1 MLHATHPLLDLLL
14 LLVLLLHLGTVA
26 GLALVPATSEAN
38 THNSVISRIFS
49 KGRLRR
55 VIIMAYPPVRV
66 LLLLG
71 LECLLGSLLHGTLA
85 HGL

>member
-49 KGRLRR
+49 KGRLRG
-55 VIIMAYPPVRV
+55 IYYN
-66 LLLLG
+66 G
-71 LECLLGSLLHGTLA
+71 LPTSSGPSPSWA
-85 HGL
+85 